1 MSKILVT
8 GASGHLGSLVIAQ
21 LLARG
26 IAASDIVAGSRN
38 PAKLTELVAKGID
51 TRKVDFNDA
60 SSLVSAF
67 SGIDR
72 LLIISTDELGT
83 PGKRLEQ
90 HKAAVS
96 AAKSAGVGRIFY
108 TSLPK
113 AESSAVSFA
122 PDHFGTE
129 QAIRESGLPYTIFR
143 NSWYMEN
150 LFMSMPA
157 ALASGQ
163 WYTSASDGKT
173 SYIARADVAKAIAGG
188 LASPTIDSKIYT
200 LTGETAHTREEI
212 AALVSQATG
221 KPLAVVNLTDA
232 QLAEGMA
239 AAGVPAPFIPTFVSF
254 DTATRAGDLGL
265 VTSDS
270 ADLAGEKLVTLPDF
284 VAANKDGFSAS
295 VPSGH

>member
-8 GASGHLGSLVIAQ
+8 GASGHLGSLVIAN
-21 LLARG
+21 LLERGVPASDIIAGSRDPAKLSALAAKG
-26 IAASDIVAGSRN
+26 IAA
-38 PAKLTELVAKGID
+38 
-51 TRKVDFNDA
+51 RKVDFDDA
-60 SSLVSAF
+60 STLAAAF
-67 SGIDR
+67 AGIDR

-90 HKAAVS
+90 HKAAVA
-96 AAKSAGVGRIFY
+96 AAKSASVGRVFY

-129 QAIRESGLPYTIFR
+129 EAIKASGLPYTIFR

-150 LFMSMPA
+150 LFMSLPN

-163 WYTSASDGKT
+163 WFTAAGDGKT
-173 SYIARADVAKAIAGG
+173 SHVSRADIAKAIAGG
-188 LASPTIDSKIYT
+188 LISPPAENKIYT
-200 LTGETAHTREEI
+200 LTGEAAYSNAEI
-212 AALVSQATG
+212 AALVSEATG

-239 AAGVPAPFIPTFVSF
+239 AHGVPAPFIPTLVSF
-254 DTATRAGDLGL
+254 DTAIRAGDLGM
-265 VTSDS
+265 VTTDA
-270 ADLAGEKLVTLPDF
+270 ADLAGGKLVTLKDF
-284 VAANKDGFSAS
+284 IAANKAS
-295 VPSGH
+295 LGA